1 MNYWNYALNSPVY
14 VSLEET
20 PGMTILICL
29 VSVVSSSKC
38 SVFLPKRPGAGDLKK
53 GKKETNVEVFFYS
66 RGSIFWV
73 PFVWYDWE
81 VLGWEVGKDVL
92 NARYLCFGKTRK
104 NPPTAMLITDQSF
117 PSQNFSFLQ
126 KETFFTFCCSSCPDV
141 AFLDAQMCWFSCGPS
156 WQQQTVKWN
165 LSWTIRSSWGTAL
178 SWRQNRN
185 CLSF

>member
-53 GKKETNVEVFFYS
+53 GKKVRNADMMLLQQRKYFLGAFCVIWLGGLRL
-66 RGSIFWV
+66 RGWQN
-73 PFVWYDWE
+73 
-81 VLGWEVGKDVL
+81 VL

-141 AFLDAQMCWFSCGPS
+141 AFLDAQMGWFSSGPL